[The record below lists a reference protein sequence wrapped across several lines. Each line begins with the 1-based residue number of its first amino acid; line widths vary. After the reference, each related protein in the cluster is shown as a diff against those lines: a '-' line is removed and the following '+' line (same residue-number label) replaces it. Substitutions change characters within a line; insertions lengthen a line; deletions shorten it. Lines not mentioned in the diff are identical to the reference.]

1 MHGQRIG
8 FFSNIMKLW
17 YWWIL
22 KYTKTWDS
30 CLEGECI
37 EPNFMKLK
45 KLNIYFQ
52 PQSNFKTGKR
62 TNKIIQIGKSDSNN
76 LKRYS

>member
-30 CLEGECI
+30 RLEGECI

-45 KLNIYFQ
+45 KKKKFSLNLISKLVKEQ
-52 PQSNFKTGKR
+52 IKSFKLENLT
-62 TNKIIQIGKSDSNN
+62 IIT
-76 LKRYS
+76 

>member
-1 MHGQRIG
+1 
-8 FFSNIMKLW
+8 
-17 YWWIL
+17 
-22 KYTKTWDS
+22 
-30 CLEGECI
+30 
-37 EPNFMKLK
+37 MKLK

>member
-22 KYTKTWDS
+22 KYTKSLDS

-45 KLNIYFQ
+45 IYIFSLNLISKLVKEQIK
-52 PQSNFKTGKR
+52 SFKLE
-62 TNKIIQIGKSDSNN
+62 N
-76 LKRYS
+76 LTVIT